1 MNKCTKSNFMKPL
14 TVSQTQLN
22 YWNICVPR
30 LKERIILPER
40 RRIVN
45 WNDYKL
51 EIKRTDPV
59 GKEIIEEAEIEAAII
74 SDMIRQRSAMG
85 LSQRE
90 LAEMCDIPQSS
101 IARIE
106 TGKITPRLDTL
117 LKILKQLGLTLS
129 VTETPTLSAVGK
141 K

>member
-1 MNKCTKSNFMKPL
+1 M
-14 TVSQTQLN
+14 
-22 YWNICVPR
+22 
-30 LKERIILPER
+30 
-40 RRIVN
+40 N

-74 SDMIRQRSAMG
+74 SDMIKQRSAMG
-85 LSQRE
+85 LSQRD

-129 VTETPTLSAVGK
+129 VTETQTLSAVGK

>member
-1 MNKCTKSNFMKPL
+1 MK
-14 TVSQTQLN
+14 
-22 YWNICVPR
+22 
-30 LKERIILPER
+30 
-40 RRIVN
+40 

-74 SDMIRQRSAMG
+74 SDMIKQRSAMG
-85 LSQRE
+85 LSQRD

-129 VTETPTLSAVGK
+129 VTETPPLSPVGK

>member
-1 MNKCTKSNFMKPL
+1 M
-14 TVSQTQLN
+14 
-22 YWNICVPR
+22 
-30 LKERIILPER
+30 
-40 RRIVN
+40 N

-74 SDMIRQRSAMG
+74 SDMIKQRSAMG
-85 LSQRE
+85 LSQRD

>member
-1 MNKCTKSNFMKPL
+1 M
-14 TVSQTQLN
+14 
-22 YWNICVPR
+22 
-30 LKERIILPER
+30 
-40 RRIVN
+40 N

-90 LAEMCDIPQSS
+90 LAEMCNVPQSS

-117 LKILKQLGLTLS
+117 LKILGQLGLTLR
-129 VTETPTLSAVGK
+129 VTETPQLSSVGK

>member
-1 MNKCTKSNFMKPL
+1 M
-14 TVSQTQLN
+14 
-22 YWNICVPR
+22 
-30 LKERIILPER
+30 
-40 RRIVN
+40 N

-51 EIKRTDPV
+51 EVKRNDPV
-59 GKEIIEEAEIEAAII
+59 GKEIIEEAEIEAGII

-85 LSQRE
+85 LSQRD
-90 LAEMCDIPQSS
+90 LAELCDIPQSS

-129 VTETPTLSAVGK
+129 VK
-141 K
+141 KVSF

>member
-1 MNKCTKSNFMKPL
+1 M
-14 TVSQTQLN
+14 
-22 YWNICVPR
+22 
-30 LKERIILPER
+30 
-40 RRIVN
+40 N
-45 WNDYKL
+45 WNDYKV
-51 EIKRTDPV
+51 EIKRTDSV

-85 LSQRE
+85 LSQRD

-117 LKILKQLGLTLS
+117 LKILGQLGLTLR
-129 VTETPTLSAVGK
+129 VVRK
-141 K
+141 

>member
-1 MNKCTKSNFMKPL
+1 M
-14 TVSQTQLN
+14 
-22 YWNICVPR
+22 
-30 LKERIILPER
+30 
-40 RRIVN
+40 N
-45 WNDYKL
+45 WNDYKV
-51 EIKRTDPV
+51 EIKRTDSV

-85 LSQRE
+85 LSQRD

-117 LKILKQLGLTLS
+117 LKILGQLGLTLR
-129 VTETPTLSAVGK
+129 VVK
-141 K
+141 ND

>member
-1 MNKCTKSNFMKPL
+1 M
-14 TVSQTQLN
+14 
-22 YWNICVPR
+22 
-30 LKERIILPER
+30 
-40 RRIVN
+40 N

-51 EIKRTDPV
+51 EVKRNDPV
-59 GKEIIEEAEIEAAII
+59 GKEILEEAEIEAGII

-85 LSQRE
+85 LSQRD
-90 LAEMCDIPQSS
+90 LAELCDIPQSS

-129 VTETPTLSAVGK
+129 VK
-141 K
+141 KVSY

>member
-1 MNKCTKSNFMKPL
+1 M
-14 TVSQTQLN
+14 
-22 YWNICVPR
+22 
-30 LKERIILPER
+30 
-40 RRIVN
+40 N

-59 GKEIIEEAEIEAAII
+59 GKEIIEEAEIEAATI

-85 LSQRE
+85 LSQRD

-129 VTETPTLSAVGK
+129 VTETPPLSAVGK

>member
-1 MNKCTKSNFMKPL
+1 M
-14 TVSQTQLN
+14 
-22 YWNICVPR
+22 
-30 LKERIILPER
+30 
-40 RRIVN
+40 N

-74 SDMIRQRSAMG
+74 SDMIKQRSAMG
-85 LSQRE
+85 LSQRD

-129 VTETPTLSAVGK
+129 VTETPPLSPVGK

>member
-1 MNKCTKSNFMKPL
+1 MKELTKL
-14 TVSQTQLN
+14 L
-22 YWNICVPR
+22 
-30 LKERIILPER
+30 ER

-85 LSQRE
+85 LSQRD

-117 LKILKQLGLTLS
+117 LKILKRLGLTLT
-129 VTETPTLSAVGK
+129 VTETSPLSPVGK

>member
-1 MNKCTKSNFMKPL
+1 M
-14 TVSQTQLN
+14 
-22 YWNICVPR
+22 
-30 LKERIILPER
+30 
-40 RRIVN
+40 N
-45 WNDYKL
+45 WNDYKV

-85 LSQRE
+85 LSQRD

-117 LKILKQLGLTLS
+117 LKILGQLGLTLK
-129 VTETPTLSAVGK
+129 VAETSYLSTVGK